1 MRARL
6 RVSYPVPVAGM
17 RGWFR
22 KGEFVAVQGADFAV
36 PPGRTLGVV
45 GESGSGKSTLA
56 LAALG

>member
-1 MRARL
+1 
-6 RVSYPVPVAGM
+6 VPIPGI

-22 KGEFVAVQGADFAV
+22 KGEFVAVKGATSPC

-56 LAALG
+56 LAAWA